1 MTTNSMNV
9 TTYFDTD
16 ATQGHI
22 NSVNLLLETNA
33 SFTRITKNY
42 GKTIWYPAARMDH
55 VEVITI
61 E

>member
-1 MTTNSMNV
+1 MNV

>member
-1 MTTNSMNV
+1 MKTNSMNV
-9 TTYFDTD
+9 MTYLDAD

-33 SFTRITKNY
+33 SFARIAKNY
-42 GKTIWYPAARMDH
+42 GKTIWYSATRMGH
-55 VEVITI
+55 VKVITI